1 MPKAGITEPTCRR
14 VAIAIALLA
23 SLVAVSCASSP
34 DPAPAPFA
42 EPEPTAFAQEPEA
55 KDIPQPATPEP
66 APANTPPAA
75 SDVPTAAPS
84 APPSSR
90 TFQAPRFSVTLNHRW
105 IEAPGAYQ
113 SDYGSLLS
121 LIPEATADGRAIDVF
136 REAIPVP
143 PEAAA
148 AATAQYWRT
157 FQAGLATGAVLTR
170 QPDLMLGTKALSA
183 GTITVESQ
191 PARIQHILLW
201 ISEDGIYTFVL
212 TTRTAQAAADRAALE
227 QCVQSFTFGN
237 LEAVR
242 AATRATLPF
251 TYGRIKGWLLTVSGQ
266 KATLRAPVQAA
277 PDGLGLQR
285 GTTVSVTTIGRA
297 HPTPEAQA
305 TFARDLALSMVP
317 PEVPEDD
324 REAKSPALEWSKT
337 GGLSS
342 AVMNLLPPF
351 GGLAEGE
358 VRRVVVVFGQ
368 QHTFTVS
375 LNCPASRLDS
385 ALSDFEVFLGG
396 FSEVVSGR

>member
-1 MPKAGITEPTCRR
+1 MPTRR
-14 VAIAIALLA
+14 IAIAIALMA
-23 SLVAVSCASSP
+23 SLAVVSCASSP
-34 DPAPAPFA
+34 DPAPAPLP
-42 EPEPTAFAQEPEA
+42 EPEPSASAQEPA
-55 KDIPQPATPEP
+55 PKDVSEPATPEP
-66 APANTPPAA
+66 GPAQTPPAS
-75 SDVPTAAPS
+75 SDVPPPAATAPAV
-84 APPSSR
+84 SR
-90 TFQAPRFSVTLNHRW
+90 TFQASRFSVTLNHRW

-113 SDYGSLLS
+113 TDYGAQLS
-121 LIPEATADGRAIDVF
+121 LIPEATADGRAIDIF
-136 REAIPVP
+136 REAIPIP
-143 PEAAA
+143 AEAAA
-148 AATAQYWRT
+148 AATAQYWQT
-157 FQAGLATGAVLTR
+157 FQAGLAAGAVLTR

-212 TTRTAQAAADRAALE
+212 TTRTTQAATDRAVLE
-227 QCVQSFTFGN
+227 QCAESFTFGN

-266 KATLRAPVQAA
+266 RATLRAPVQAA
-277 PDGLGLQR
+277 PDGNGLLR
-285 GTTVSVTTIGRA
+285 GTTISVTTIGRA

-317 PEVPEDD
+317 PEVPEAE
-324 REAKSPALEWSKT
+324 REEKTPVLEWGKT

-342 AVMNLLPPF
+342 AVMNLLPPY
-351 GGLAEGE
+351 GGLAEGD

-385 ALSDFEVFLGG
+385 ALSDLAVFLGG
-396 FSEVVSGR
+396 FSEAVSGR